1 MDFLPVSKEDMK
13 KRGWDQLDFVYIS
26 GDAYVDHPSFGHA
39 LICRQLERFGYKV
52 GIIAQPDF
60 HDVEDFK
67 RLGKPRLGFFI
78 SAGNVDSMVNHYSVF
93 KKRRKTDYYTPGG
106 VAGKRPD
113 RACIVYTA
121 KAKEA
126 YRDVPVIL
134 GGIEASLRRFAH
146 YDYWDNKLRRSLLL
160 DSKAD
165 MLSYGMGE
173 NSTIEIAEAL
183 DSGLNVRDITWIRGT
198 VVRKKSIDDEDTI
211 ILPTFDEMKSD
222 PIKFAES
229 FKIQYKNNEAPDGVP
244 LAEQYDKNLYVVQN
258 PPQPVL
264 SREEL
269 DEVYA
274 MPFMREYHPMYEKD
288 GGVPALK
295 EVKFSLTSTRGC
307 FGGCAFCA
315 LTYHQGRIVQSRSIE
330 SLVNEAKELT
340 KKSDFKGY
348 INDVGG
354 PTANFRRPSC
364 SKQLEKGTCKNKDCL
379 YPSVCK
385 NMDTDHREYIEL
397 LNRLR
402 KIEGIKKVF
411 IRSGVRFDYAL
422 ADRNDDFIKQLCRYH
437 VSGTLKVAPEH
448 VSDHVL
454 RLMRKPKNEVFQKF
468 VKKYNDINDRYG
480 MNQFMIPYFISSHPG
495 CRLEDAVELAEY
507 LNKNRFVPDQVQDF
521 YPTPGT
527 LSTCMYYT
535 GIDPLTGEKVYI
547 PNTLEEKKMQ
557 RALLH
562 FNKPENYD
570 MVRKALVK
578 AGRTD
583 LIGFGPDKLIPP
595 RKPVYSSDDRKS
607 KGTKAS
613 GKNQGPD
620 KGNHSQK
627 EARGTKGSSS
637 ANRKRKNRGR

>member
-13 KRGWDQLDFVYIS
+13 KRGWEQLDFVYIS
-26 GDAYVDHPSFGHA
+26 GDGYVDHPSFGHA
-39 LICRQLERFGYKV
+39 IICRQLERFGYKV

-60 HDVEDFK
+60 HSVEDFK
-67 RLGKPRLGFFI
+67 KLGKPRLGFLI

-121 KAKEA
+121 RVKEA
-126 YRDVPVIL
+126 YKDVPVIL

-165 MLSYGMGE
+165 IISYGMGE
-173 NSTIEIAEAL
+173 RSMIEIAEAL
-183 DSGLNVRDITWIRGT
+183 DSGIDVRDITWIRGT
-198 VVRKKSIDDEDTI
+198 VVRKKSIDDEDTV
-211 ILPTFDEMKSD
+211 ILPSFDEMKKD
-222 PIKFAES
+222 KLKFAES
-229 FKIQYKNNEAPDGVP
+229 FKIQYMNNEAQDSVP

-288 GGVPALK
+288 GGIPALK
-295 EVKFSLTSTRGC
+295 EVKFSLTSVRGC
-307 FGGCAFCA
+307 YGGCAFCA

-330 SLVNEAKELT
+330 SIVREAEELT
-340 KKSDFKGY
+340 KKPDFKGY

-364 SKQLEKGTCKNKDCL
+364 KKQLEKGTCKHKDCL
-379 YPSVCK
+379 YPEPCK
-385 NMDTDHREYIEL
+385 NLDTDHREYMEL
-397 LNRLR
+397 LKKLR
-402 KIEGIKKVF
+402 KIPGVKKVF
-411 IRSGVRFDYAL
+411 VRSGVRFDYAL
-422 ADRNDDFIKQLCRYH
+422 ADKNDDFLNELCRYH
-437 VSGTLKVAPEH
+437 VSGILKVAPEH

-454 RLMRKPKNEVFQKF
+454 RLMRKPRNEVFQKF
-468 VKKYNDINDRYG
+468 VKKYKDINEKYG

-507 LNKNRFVPDQVQDF
+507 LNHNRFVPDQVQDF

-535 GIDPLTGEKVYI
+535 GVDPLTGERVYI
-547 PNTLEEKKMQ
+547 PDSIEEKKMQ

-562 FNKPENYD
+562 FNKPENYEL
-570 MVRKALVK
+570 VYKALVK
-578 AGRTD
+578 AKRTD
-583 LIGFGPDKLIPP
+583 LIGFGPDKLIKP
-595 RKPVYSSDDRKS
+595 RKLSADKKNSGGDRD
-607 KGTKAS
+607 
-613 GKNQGPD
+613 NRL
-620 KGNHSQK
+620 SQERSRTNK
-627 EARGTKGSSS
+627 KRTDE
-637 ANRKRKNRGR
+637 NPKRKNNRRK